1 MDGTSPQAGSA
12 FVGKKVYFDGN
23 NGSYGKKQ
31 LCMGS
36 IRKKISAYPSAQRPC
51 SFKALG
57 TAEVF
62 SRRTSHED
70 SSLQGNVAEGKGRK
84 YSKTLPIVLISFLTL
99 IS

>member
-12 FVGKKVYFDGN
+12 FVGEKVYFDGN
-23 NGSYGKKQ
+23 NGSCGKKQ
-31 LCMGS
+31 LHVGS
-36 IRKKISAYPSAQRPC
+36 IRKKISVYPSAQRLC

-62 SRRTSHED
+62 SRRTSHKD
-70 SSLQGNVAEGKGRK
+70 SFPQGNVAEGKGKK
-84 YSKTLPIVLISFLTL
+84 YSKTFPIFFISVLTL